1 MSPPSVYEV
10 YVEQFGRDF
19 KNFLKSR
26 SDELA
31 LDGVMVLTL
40 IGREKNGEIT
50 SYEVL
55 SMVLNEMVQE
65 VNMINICLIIN
76 HYKSLVKQFKIVR
89 TYK

>member
-19 KNFLKSR
+19 KNFLRSR

-31 LDGVMVLTL
+31 MHGVMVLTL

-50 SYEVL
+50 SYEAL
-55 SMVLNEMVQE
+55 GMVLDEMVQE

-76 HYKSLVKQFKIVR
+76 RYESLIKHLKIRR
-89 TYK
+89 TYE

>member
-1 MSPPSVYEV
+1 VYEV

-19 KNFLKSR
+19 KIFLKSR

-50 SYEVL
+50 SYEAL
-55 SMVLNEMVQE
+55 GMHGTQRDGQRGKNTT
-65 VNMINICLIIN
+65 I
-76 HYKSLVKQFKIVR
+76 
-89 TYK
+89 T